1 MADAQT
7 PQVEEGAR
15 KRRFFW
21 PGGLSARLL
30 IVTIVFVA
38 TGGAL
43 ALPIALAA
51 YEEQWLLDRV
61 RAAELASMAPD
72 AAPDRKVSQQIAEQL
87 ERGAGVSHV
96 AIRADGVQRLVL
108 GGPVLKETPY
118 VVDLRSQAPISY
130 LTAPFQTL
138 FGGEGRSVRVIA
150 SPRFRHAELV
160 DVVAPDAELKRGL
173 ISYLW
178 KLILAAGFVS
188 TLAGLAVYISLNL
201 FLVRPMQRITR
212 AMERFRADPD
222 DPNARVEPS
231 GRRDEIGRA
240 EVELD
245 LMQADLR
252 TALNSRAR
260 LAALGEAVAKINHD
274 LKNMLTSAQIAS
286 ERLAAL
292 KDPKVSQALPR
303 LERALDR
310 AVKLASGV
318 LAYGKTQEAA
328 PEPHPVPLAAAVEAA
343 AEEARLAEHD
353 VALTLDIA
361 PGTQVSADPDQLH
374 RILANL
380 LRNARQA
387 IEHHEGRRRK
397 GQVTVSLTQ
406 TGDSSLVR
414 VADNGPGV
422 PERARERLFQP
433 FAGSGR
439 PDGAGLGLAIARELA
454 QGHGGDLTLAST
466 GPKGSA
472 FDLRLPGAPPPATP
486 ARRRAAAATKDQA

>member
-51 YEEQWLLDRV
+51 YEDQWLLDRV

-72 AAPDRKVSQQIAEQL
+72 VAPDRKVSQQIAEQL

-96 AIRADGVQRLVL
+96 AIRAEGVQRLVL

-118 VVDLRSQAPISY
+118 VVDLRSQTPVSS

-173 ISYLW
+173 ISYFW
-178 KLILAAGFVS
+178 KLILVAVFVS
-188 TLAGLAVYISLNL
+188 TLAGGAVYISLNL

-212 AMERFRADPD
+212 AMERFRADPE
-222 DPNARVEPS
+222 DPEARVEPS

-240 EVELD
+240 EAELD

-318 LAYGKTQEAA
+318 LAYGKTQEAG
-328 PEPHPVPLAAAVEAA
+328 PEPRPVQLAAAVESA
-343 AEEARLAEHD
+343 AEEARLSESG
-353 VALTLDIA
+353 VKLVCTIKL
-361 PGTQVSADPDQLH
+361 GGRVNADPDQLH

-380 LRNARQA
+380 LRNAREA
-387 IEHHEGRRRK
+387 IEHEEGRRRAGRVEIALVQSG
-397 GQVTVSLTQ
+397 GQ
-406 TGDSSLVR
+406 SLVR
-414 VADNGPGV
+414 VRDNGPGV
-422 PERARERLFQP
+422 PERVQERLFQP
-433 FAGSGR
+433 FGGSGR
-439 PDGAGLGLAIARELA
+439 PGGVGLGLAIARELA
-454 QGHGGDLTLAST
+454 QGHGGDLVLAET
-466 GPKGSA
+466 GPKGST
-472 FDLRLPGAPPPATP
+472 FELRLPGAPPSAMSRHKPA
-486 ARRRAAAATKDQA
+486 ASSA

>member
-1 MADAQT
+1 
-7 PQVEEGAR
+7 
-15 KRRFFW
+15 
-21 PGGLSARLL
+21 
-30 IVTIVFVA
+30 
-38 TGGAL
+38 
-43 ALPIALAA
+43 
-51 YEEQWLLDRV
+51 
-61 RAAELASMAPD
+61 
-72 AAPDRKVSQQIAEQL
+72 
-87 ERGAGVSHV
+87 
-96 AIRADGVQRLVL
+96 
-108 GGPVLKETPY
+108 
-118 VVDLRSQAPISY
+118 
-130 LTAPFQTL
+130 
-138 FGGEGRSVRVIA
+138 
-150 SPRFRHAELV
+150 
-160 DVVAPDAELKRGL
+160 
-173 ISYLW
+173 
-178 KLILAAGFVS
+178 
-188 TLAGLAVYISLNL
+188 
-201 FLVRPMQRITR
+201 
-212 AMERFRADPD
+212 
-222 DPNARVEPS
+222 
-231 GRRDEIGRA
+231 
-240 EVELD
+240 
-245 LMQADLR
+245 
-252 TALNSRAR
+252 
-260 LAALGEAVAKINHD
+260 
-274 LKNMLTSAQIAS
+274 
-286 ERLAAL
+286 
-292 KDPKVSQALPR
+292 
-303 LERALDR
+303 
-310 AVKLASGV
+310 
-318 LAYGKTQEAA
+318 
-328 PEPHPVPLAAAVEAA
+328 VEAA